1 MPTSSAE
8 QRRPHHLSIEGLAA
22 GYGRVPVV
30 AEVSIGAATGEIV
43 AVVGPNGAGKS
54 TLLKA
59 VVGHIPVMRGRVVLG
74 SEDVTNLRSDRLTRK
89 GIGYVPQTNDVFD
102 TLTVAEN
109 LQMGGYLLPRRQVAE
124 RMEEVLATFPALRL
138 MLDRTA
144 HKLSG
149 GERKMVAIG
158 RVLMLRP
165 RVLVL
170 DEPTSN
176 LSPDLARVVLRDHVA
191 RLADTGAAVLLVEQ
205 KAIEALEISHWAYVM
220 VAGRTELDG
229 PAADVLHRPDIGEIF
244 LGRAS
249 VLARPAGSAPA

>member
-8 QRRPHHLSIEGLAA
+8 QRRPHHLSIEGVAA

-30 AEVSIGAATGEIV
+30 AEVSMGAASGEIV

-59 VVGHIPVMRGRVVLG
+59 VVGHIPVMHGRVVLG

-176 LSPDLARVVLRDHVA
+176 LSPELARVVLRDHVA

-249 VLARPAGSAPA
+249 GLARPAGSAPA